1 MKSLLPRILIFS
13 TLGLLSVAFLLPML
27 ASPTLAQAYYY
38 TPTPR
43 ADGRIIYTVKQ
54 NDTCISIA
62 LLNGISEQ
70 QLRELNNL
78 VGAQGCVLQIGQE
91 LLLGVKQE
99 DTPTP
104 TSEVPPEP
112 TPTPIPGN
120 GTICI
125 YLFNDLNGN
134 AMAEEGEPALAGGA
148 VSVTDRLSVVN
159 KTGITLDTGEAL
171 CFEGIPEGDYNL
183 SVAIPDGYNATT
195 VTSYGL
201 ALKAGSVSTVDFGA
215 QESSR
220 NRPLAQ
226 EDRPSPLLAILGVV
240 FIGIGVGLWFYMRR
254 LNM

>member
-1 MKSLLPRILIFS
+1 MKSQLTRFFVLLVLA
-13 TLGLLSVAFLLPML
+13 LLAGVFLLPTL
-27 ASPTLAQAYYY
+27 ANPTMAQAYYY

-43 ADGRIIYTVKQ
+43 ADGRIIYTVRQ

-78 VGAQGCVLQIGQE
+78 VGTQGCVLQIGQE
-91 LLLGVKQE
+91 LLLGVKQA

-104 TSEVPPEP
+104 TSEIPPEP
-112 TPTPIPGN
+112 TATPIPGY
-120 GTICI
+120 GTICV

-148 VSVTDRLSVVN
+148 VSVTDRLSTVN
-159 KTGITLDTGEAL
+159 ETGTTLDTGEAV
-171 CFEGIPEGDYNL
+171 CFESIPEGDYNL

-195 VTSYGL
+195 VTNYGL
-201 ALKAGSVSTVDFGA
+201 ELKAGSVSTVDFGA

-220 NRPLAQ
+220 NRPLSAG
-226 EDRPSPLLAILGVV
+226 ERPSPLLIILGFG
-240 FIGIGVGLWFYMRR
+240 FIGIGVGLWFYMRK
-254 LNM
+254 LKM